1 MFGIR
6 SDGRRLKGADPI
18 VMVTPYIMPTRVDA
32 QNFCTLMLD
41 YDPLVRYI
49 KEKRLQGHNMT
60 FMTIILAAYVRVVS
74 QCPELNRFVSNKQ
87 IFARNRISV
96 SFVVI
101 KGGEN
106 GEGSEE
112 SVVKVEF
119 DPGDTIF
126 KVEEKIRQAI
136 ALGRGEGKDTPLANR
151 LASVMLSIPGLATLV
166 VTLARI
172 LDRYGLLPGFL
183 YDASPFHTS
192 LFISNMASLNMG
204 SIYHHLYN
212 FGTTSVF
219 VALGKVERS
228 LQPLPGG
235 KTGYKN
241 QLPLGVTTDERIM
254 GGANYARCFEV
265 MREFFKNPALLETP
279 PEMIRTETKM
289 RPARPVR

>member
-136 ALGRGEGKDTPLANR
+136 ALGRGEGKDTP
-151 LASVMLSIPGLATLV
+151 
-166 VTLARI
+166 
-172 LDRYGLLPGFL
+172 
-183 YDASPFHTS
+183 SPT
-192 LFISNMASLNMG
+192 
-204 SIYHHLYN
+204 
-212 FGTTSVF
+212 
-219 VALGKVERS
+219 
-228 LQPLPGG
+228 
-235 KTGYKN
+235 
-241 QLPLGVTTDERIM
+241 
-254 GGANYARCFEV
+254 
-265 MREFFKNPALLETP
+265 ALL
-279 PEMIRTETKM
+279 R
-289 RPARPVR
+289 

>member
-166 VTLARI
+166 VTLARV

-265 MREFFKNPALLETP
+265 MREFFKDPSLLETP
-279 PEMIRTETKM
+279 PEVIRTETKM

>member
-18 VMVTPYIMPTRVDA
+18 VMVTPYIMPARVDA

-87 IFARNRISV
+87 IFARNRISI

-101 KGGEN
+101 KGGDDN
-106 GEGSEE
+106 GEAPEE

-126 KVEEKIRQAI
+126 QVEEKTGQAI
-136 ALGRGEGKDTPLANR
+136 ALGRGEGRT
-151 LASVMLSIPGLATLV
+151 V
-166 VTLARI
+166 
-172 LDRYGLLPGFL
+172 
-183 YDASPFHTS
+183 
-192 LFISNMASLNMG
+192 
-204 SIYHHLYN
+204 
-212 FGTTSVF
+212 
-219 VALGKVERS
+219 
-228 LQPLPGG
+228 PLP
-235 KTGYKN
+235 TA
-241 QLPLGVTTDERIM
+241 LPR
-254 GGANYARCFEV
+254 
-265 MREFFKNPALLETP
+265 
-279 PEMIRTETKM
+279 
-289 RPARPVR
+289 